1 MATEKLLLLPQFA
14 FLPTSLY
21 SPMDLSNPLALPT
34 VLSDPS
40 TIRFHRGSYDQ
51 ADFGGIDLSKNPQK
65 SSNGPFV
72 WLLKDRSEA
81 SVTFVGKV
89 IYSVIGDKTGPYF
102 SLPEAHYVSAVVPVC
117 HSIPLTYC
125 LRCQRLP
132 PTKWGKSK
140 LALLSVR

>member
-1 MATEKLLLLPQFA
+1 MATEKPLLLPQFA

-65 SSNGPFV
+65 SSNCYELAFFTLFLPFI
-72 WLLKDRSEA
+72 LL
-81 SVTFVGKV
+81 
-89 IYSVIGDKTGPYF
+89 
-102 SLPEAHYVSAVVPVC
+102 H
-117 HSIPLTYC
+117 
-125 LRCQRLP
+125 
-132 PTKWGKSK
+132 
-140 LALLSVR
+140 